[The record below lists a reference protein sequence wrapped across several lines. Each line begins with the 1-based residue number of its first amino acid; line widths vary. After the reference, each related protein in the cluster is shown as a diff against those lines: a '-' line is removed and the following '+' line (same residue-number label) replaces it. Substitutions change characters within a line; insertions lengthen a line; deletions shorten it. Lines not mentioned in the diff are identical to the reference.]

1 LIVLCHPRAPL
12 SLTLLLSLPPP
23 LHSSSP
29 STRPLHPP
37 HSPPPRRSSDLPQQR
52 VGHPAGARS
61 RRQAGMGIHGLV
73 PESGDGEEAEVS
85 ELRLQL
91 VDETGSSPLAHERQ
105 QVVVYRLRIDVVE
118 IWDILPVTAQRAVL
132 VEILPEGIHLGHDH
146 SKWGRY

>member
-1 LIVLCHPRAPL
+1 SICLSRTAGAELGLLRGLRKEAFPL
-12 SLTLLLSLPPP
+12 Q
-23 LHSSSP
+23 H
-29 STRPLHPP
+29 
-37 HSPPPRRSSDLPQQR
+37 PQQR
-52 VGHPAGARS
+52 VGQPAGARA

-73 PESGDGEEAEVS
+73 PESGDDEEAEVR

-118 IWDILPVTAQRAVL
+118 IWDILPVTAQRAVR

-146 SKWGRY
+146 SEWGRYPALLP